1 MIVIH
6 SQAERSRSNY
16 KLILFTSARLIAL
29 ALIIHQTCQLPCS
42 VIAKSNRHRES
53 SQPEVDKIID
63 KVPQASGTSSSYHHP
78 YGDSF
83 EAIDSRLKP
92 DLSSA
97 LPLDTMNTAASK
109 YQ

>member
-1 MIVIH
+1 MIVVH
-6 SQAERSRSNY
+6 PQAKRSRLNY
-16 KLILFTSARLIAL
+16 KLILLTSARLIAI

-42 VIAKSNRHRES
+42 VIAKSNRYRDI
-53 SQPEVDKIID
+53 SQPEVDRIND
-63 KVPQASGTSSSYHHP
+63 KEQQASSSYHHP

-92 DLSSA
+92 DLSSK